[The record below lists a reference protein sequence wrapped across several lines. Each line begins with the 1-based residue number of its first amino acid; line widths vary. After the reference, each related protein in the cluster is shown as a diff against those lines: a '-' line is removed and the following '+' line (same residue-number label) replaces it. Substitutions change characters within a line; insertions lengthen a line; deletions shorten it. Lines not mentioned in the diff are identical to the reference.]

1 MKKSFVFILVSF
13 LYACSLSTDQLIEK
27 EKLNF
32 NYTDDAYIFF
42 RNIRQ
47 SNYNLEILEEAD
59 WRIYRH
65 EDRGKDITQSFNTA
79 IVVNWRINKA
89 YAILEINKNV
99 QKEGLKITWT
109 NPDSRDHGEIILKEL
124 QRQQELAF
132 LSEIYNHAL
141 QEHQLSWSP
150 NGQKQVPLF
159 SNNDHKE
166 AFRVSMYDFY
176 RLTGVL

>member
-1 MKKSFVFILVSF
+1 MKRIFVLLFISF
-13 LYACSLSTDQLIEK
+13 LYACSLSTDKIIDK
-27 EKLNF
+27 EKLSF
-32 NYTDDAYIFF
+32 SYTDDAYIFF

-47 SNYNLEILEEAD
+47 SNYDLEILEEAD

-65 EDRGKDITQSFNTA
+65 EDRQKGSNQFFNTA

-89 YAILEINKNV
+89 YAILEISEKV
-99 QKEGLKITWT
+99 EKENLTLQWS
-109 NPDSRDHGEIILKEL
+109 NPDGQKQGEIILKGL

-132 LSEIYNHAL
+132 LTEVYNHIL
-141 QEHQLSWSP
+141 RGNQLSWSP
-150 NGQKQVPLF
+150 DGQNQTPLF
-159 SNNDHKE
+159 SNNDYKE

>member
-1 MKKSFVFILVSF
+1 MKKSFVFIIVSI
-13 LYACSLSTDQLIEK
+13 LCACSLSTDQLIEK
-27 EKLNF
+27 EKLTF

-47 SNYNLEILEEAD
+47 SNYDLEILEEAD

-65 EDRGKDITQSFNTA
+65 EDREKDTTHSFNTA

-89 YAILEINKNV
+89 YSILETNEPV
-99 QKEGLKITWT
+99 QKANLKITW
-109 NPDSRDHGEIILKEL
+109 NSPDSQEQGEIILSEL

-132 LSEIYNHAL
+132 LTEIYNHII
-141 QEHQLSWSP
+141 QEHQLRWSP
-150 NGQKQVPLF
+150 DGLKQTPLF
-159 SNNDHKE
+159 HNNDHKE

>member
-1 MKKSFVFILVSF
+1 MKNSIQLILISFFC
-13 LYACSLSTDQLIEK
+13 ACSLSTDQIIEH
-27 EKLNF
+27 EKLTF

-47 SNYNLEILEEAD
+47 SNYDLETLEKAD

-65 EDRGKDITQSFNTA
+65 EDRPQNTRYSFNTA

-89 YAILEINKNV
+89 YAILEINEKIIKENLTIYWNDAKGN
-99 QKEGLKITWT
+99 KEGK
-109 NPDSRDHGEIILKEL
+109 IILQEL

-132 LSEIYNHAL
+132 LTEIYNHIL
-141 QEHQLSWSP
+141 QEHQLSWTP
-150 NGQKQVPLF
+150 DGQNQAPLF
-159 SNNDHKE
+159 CNNDHKE
-166 AFRVSMYDFY
+166 AFRISMYDFY

>member
-1 MKKSFVFILVSF
+1 MKRIFSIIIISLIF
-13 LYACSLSTDQLIEK
+13 ACSLSTNQLIEK
-27 EKLNF
+27 EKLTF

-47 SNYNLEILEEAD
+47 SNYDLEILEEAD
-59 WRIYRH
+59 WRIYVH
-65 EDRGKDITQSFNTA
+65 EDRQKDSSQFFNTA

-89 YAILEINKNV
+89 YAILEISEKAK
-99 QKEGLKITWT
+99 KENLTIQWSDPASKKQ
-109 NPDSRDHGEIILKEL
+109 GEIILKEL

-132 LSEIYNHAL
+132 LTEIYNHIL
-141 QEHQLSWSP
+141 QEHQLSWLP
-150 NGQKQVPLF
+150 DGQNQAPLF
-159 SNNDHKE
+159 SNNDYKE